1 MMTEYKNI
9 GKGRL
14 YQNNFKISEKQPD
27 YKGEIIIDSHKYSIA
42 GWDNGPYIGLTV
54 TNGVGKLFKND
65 NSEGNYPNYSG
76 KINKGSST
84 YFIVGWNDGSSI
96 GLKLSSK

>member
-1 MMTEYKNI
+1 MAEYINI

-14 YQNNFKISEKQPD
+14 YQNNFKVSEKQPD
-27 YKGEIIIDSHKYSIA
+27 YKGEIVINGHSLSIA
-42 GWDNGPYIGLTV
+42 GWNNGTYIGLTI
-54 TNGVGKLFKND
+54 TNGIGKLFKND
-65 NSEGNYPNYSG
+65 NNDRNYPNYSG

-84 YFIVGWNDGSSI
+84 YYIAGWNDGSSI